1 MTITEPLLPAERA
14 ARVKASA
21 ARLDF
26 EDPSLFRDAFA
37 RLFAVHPELDQVL
50 PNSEG
55 GQQLKYAAMM
65 EVILST
71 LDPPEEQELELP
83 GLGQMHVLFGA
94 EPDYYT
100 WLSEAVI
107 AGLAAKLGDHWTPEL
122 AADWAE
128 LFSLVSAQMMAGAA
142 ALEDQL

>member
-1 MTITEPLLPAERA
+1 MTITEPLLPPERA

-21 ARLDF
+21 ALLDF
-26 EDPSLFRDAFA
+26 EDPALFRDTFA
-37 RLFAVHPELDQVL
+37 RLFEIHPELDQVL

-71 LDPPEEQELELP
+71 LDPPEAQELELP

-94 EPDYYT
+94 EPEYYT
-100 WLSEAVI
+100 WLSEAVV
-107 AGLAAKLGDHWTPEL
+107 AGVAAKLGDRWTPEL
-122 AADWAE
+122 AADWAA
-128 LFSLVSAQMMAGAA
+128 LLSAVSQRMIAGVE
-142 ALEDQL
+142 ALEHQD

>member
-1 MTITEPLLPAERA
+1 MTITEPLLPPERA
-14 ARVKASA
+14 ARVRASA
-21 ARLDF
+21 EHLDF
-26 EDPSLFRDAFA
+26 EDPALFRDTFA
-37 RLFAVHPELDQVL
+37 RLYAVHPELDQLL

-65 EVILST
+65 EVILAT

-94 EPDYYT
+94 EPDYYA

-107 AGLAAKLGDHWTPEL
+107 AGIAAKLGDLWTPEL
-122 AADWAE
+122 EADWAE
-128 LFSLVSAQMMAGAA
+128 LLSGVSAKMIAGAE
-142 ALEDQL
+142 ALEAGL